1 MKFLLE
7 KAKTYQNFIALLLV
21 LLVAITPAFAQKDCF
36 PSKSNRLVNDYLNI
50 LSPQDANVLEQKLV
64 NFGNETSN
72 QIVVIITGD
81 LCGYEAMEYAT
92 EIGHKWGVGQAKFDN
107 GIVILVKPT
116 GGAGERKTFIAV
128 GYGLEGAIPD
138 AISKRIVEKELIP
151 YFRQE
156 QYAQGIDAA
165 TTVLMQLAKGEINSQ
180 DYAKKGGDAT
190 GALAIILIVFLVI
203 FIVIATSIGQAKSYA
218 KRNNMGWLA
227 ALILLSQSR
236 SNHRGT
242 FGNFSGG
249 GGGFGGGGGGFGGFG
264 GGGFGG
270 GGAGGSW

>member
-1 MKFLLE
+1 MRFLLE

-21 LLVAITPAFAQKDCF
+21 LLLGSAPAFAQKDCF
-36 PSKSNRLVNDYLNI
+36 PTKSNRLVNDYLNV
-50 LSPQDANVLEQKLV
+50 LNPQDANALEQKLV

-81 LCGYEAMEYAT
+81 LCDFEPMEYAT
-92 EIGHKWGVGQAKFDN
+92 EIGHKWGVGQSKFDN

-116 GGAGERKTFIAV
+116 GGPGERKTFIAV
-128 GYGLEGAIPD
+128 GYGLEGPIPD
-138 AISKRIVEKELIP
+138 AISKRIVEQEMIP

-180 DYAKKGGDAT
+180 DYANKGGDAT

-203 FIVIATSIGQAKSYA
+203 FIAIATSIGQEKTYA
-218 KRNNMGWLA
+218 KRNNIGWLA

-249 GGGFGGGGGGFGGFG
+249 GGSFGGGGFGGFG